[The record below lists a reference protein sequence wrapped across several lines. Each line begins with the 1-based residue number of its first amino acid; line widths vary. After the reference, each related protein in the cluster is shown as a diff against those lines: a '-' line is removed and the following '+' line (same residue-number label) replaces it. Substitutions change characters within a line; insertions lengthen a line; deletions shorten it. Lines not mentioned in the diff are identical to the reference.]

1 MSRLRILEKAR
12 RRPKTIPG
20 YVRERI
26 LRVIAERLGARGE
39 VELVVVFG
47 GFLESEV
54 FRDIDIALYTS
65 HMVDIDEAPAYVDTV
80 RDELEKVTG
89 MGVDI
94 LLLEYTPPHLI
105 NHLLS
110 RGRVIVE
117 KKTGISSIL
126 RIHAVEEMRRLRK
139 LNVYSQGSADRVYI
153 DSSHFDLT
161 SPFKR
166 VFKGY
171 WELGEV
177 GEHGRRNS

>member
-1 MSRLRILEKAR
+1 MSGLRVLEEAR

-39 VELVVVFG
+39 VELVVVFD
-47 GFLESEV
+47 GFIESEV
-54 FRDIDIALYTS
+54 FRDIDVALYTN
-65 HMVDIDEAPAYVDTV
+65 HMVDMDEAPAYVDTV
-80 RDELEKVTG
+80 RDELERVTG

-117 KKTGISSIL
+117 KTGISSIL

-139 LNVYSQGSADRVYI
+139 LNVYSRGPADRVYI
-153 DSSHFDLT
+153 DSSYFDLT

-171 WELGEV
+171 WELDEV
-177 GEHGRRNS
+177 GERGRRNS